1 MRLLACLEIEPRS
14 FSFNTP
20 HGACPD
26 CTGLGTRRELDPVL
40 IVPDV
45 GKSIDAGA
53 VEPWA
58 KASKND
64 SYFKHLLEGVGEH
77 YGFDT
82 HQPWGRLSADQQR
95 AVLYGSNGEMV
106 TVRYVNQ
113 HGQVRTHD
121 TVYEGVI
128 PNLERRYSE
137 TSSDAIRASIEAYM
151 TERECPTCHGRRL
164 RPESLAVTVDGLSID
179 KVTDLPVGE
188 AIHFVQRLNDTFG
201 EREMLIARQILK
213 ELLSRLRFLMD
224 VGLHYLTLSRGAASL
239 SGGEAQRIRLAT
251 QIGSQLM
258 GVLYIL
264 DEPASACTSGTTRSS
279 SRP

>member
-1 MRLLACLEIEPRS
+1 VVVRRYEADDIERRDADRGRLSDSVETALDLGDGVVIVSIVDGEDRMYSERYACPVCGISLAEIEPRS

-58 KASKND
+58 KATKND

-137 TSSDAIRASIEAYM
+137 TSSDAIRA
-151 TERECPTCHGRRL
+151 P
-164 RPESLAVTVDGLSID
+164 
-179 KVTDLPVGE
+179 
-188 AIHFVQRLNDTFG
+188 
-201 EREMLIARQILK
+201 
-213 ELLSRLRFLMD
+213 
-224 VGLHYLTLSRGAASL
+224 
-239 SGGEAQRIRLAT
+239 
-251 QIGSQLM
+251 
-258 GVLYIL
+258 
-264 DEPASACTSGTTRSS
+264 
-279 SRP
+279 SRPI